1 MFTRR
6 VVTWPSRTCEQRRPL
21 SLSPACGG
29 LCALRARAAL
39 LRRQPGSC
47 RALSLAL
54 RSERR
59 AQEESAWD
67 VGGVS
72 NLQIRGCLRYYRC
85 CCQPLRADCPG
96 NRGVQRR
103 CVDSYSAHAR
113 APQYLQANRA
123 AWTLLLSQTSMSDLR
138 HSFASSR
145 PSFCYCLPGSIACT
159 SDAEP
164 VRRSAERTSLT
175 RANTTRANE
184 ADAKRLDRDRW
195 HSDCRS
201 RPGRGAE
208 RAGSARL

>member
-113 APQYLQANRA
+113 APQYLQAKGQCGHCCSLRLRCL
-123 AWTLLLSQTSMSDLR
+123 TLR
-138 HSFASSR
+138 HSFASS
-145 PSFCYCLPGSIACT
+145 LPTHLAATAC
-159 SDAEP
+159 
-164 VRRSAERTSLT
+164 
-175 RANTTRANE
+175 
-184 ADAKRLDRDRW
+184 
-195 HSDCRS
+195 
-201 RPGRGAE
+201 
-208 RAGSARL
+208 

>member
-72 NLQIRGCLRYYRC
+72 NLQIQGCLRYYRC

-123 AWTLLLSQTSMSDLR
+123 AWTLLLSQTSMSDL
-138 HSFASSR
+138 ASQFCIISPH
-145 PSFCYCLPGSIACT
+145 PSCCYCLLGSIACT
-159 SDAEP
+159 SEAEP
-164 VRRSAERTSLT
+164 VCRSVERTSST

-184 ADAKRLDRDRW
+184 ADAKRLA
-195 HSDCRS
+195 
-201 RPGRGAE
+201 RPE
-208 RAGSARL
+208 LQCSI